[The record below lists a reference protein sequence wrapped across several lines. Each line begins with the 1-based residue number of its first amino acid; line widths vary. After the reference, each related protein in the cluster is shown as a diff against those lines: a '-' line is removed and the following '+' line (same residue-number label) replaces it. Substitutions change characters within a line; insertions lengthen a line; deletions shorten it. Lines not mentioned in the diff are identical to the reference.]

1 MKADYYCMY
10 NKGWFQVSFECNWI
24 VTYWFLENTAAPP
37 LPSTLS
43 DRNVLFPS
51 FLKFCRSP
59 MLESIVLKSLSAPTR
74 RFVPSKWSTVI
85 KVTWLLPNYL
95 KLLNIKCC
103 ESKYYK
109 SFRIE
114 LMYSLEVHLTILNPS
129 SRHKIEICK
138 FRGLCS

>member
-1 MKADYYCMY
+1 MQLNCDILISREI
-10 NKGWFQVSFECNWI
+10 F
-24 VTYWFLENTAAPP
+24 TAAPP
-37 LPSTLS
+37 PPLS

-51 FLKFCRSP
+51 FFKFCRSP

-74 RFVPSKWSTVI
+74 RFVAFKVINSDQSDLTVA
-85 KVTWLLPNYL
+85 
-95 KLLNIKCC
+95 KLFKIANIKCC

-114 LMYSLEVHLTILNPS
+114 LMYSLEVQLTILNPS